1 MEGNYPSFRGE
12 EPIVHGEVEQPWM
25 QDPADTVSC
34 EATDTLFFFLPVS
47 PTTAN
52 PLSLGGDRRILGL
65 E

>member
-34 EATDTLFFFLPVS
+34 EATDTLFFFF
-47 PTTAN
+47 A
-52 PLSLGGDRRILGL
+52 SLTNNRQPPQPRWG
-65 E
+65 